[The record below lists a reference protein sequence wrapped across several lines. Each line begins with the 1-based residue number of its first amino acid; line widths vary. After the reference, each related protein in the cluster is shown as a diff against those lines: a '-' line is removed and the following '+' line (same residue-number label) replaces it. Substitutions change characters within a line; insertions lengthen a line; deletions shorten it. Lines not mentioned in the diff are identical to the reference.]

1 MNTER
6 SRAYSNVTR
15 IVSDLAAAKL
25 HAPEQEAI
33 REAADALLFST
44 DIAHDDEAR
53 AALARLEAVVERLVA
68 NDRIEPETGRTILD
82 AVEACGPHPVAV

>member
-25 HAPEQEAI
+25 HPQEQQAV

-53 AALARLEAVVERLVA
+53 DALSRLEAVVDRLVA
-68 NDRIEPETGRTILD
+68 NERVEPETGRMILD
-82 AVEACGPHPVAV
+82 AVEACGPHPIAV